1 MSDVKEWPKT
11 MYRPAPQGGLEH
23 HSFACEQDVPAQ
35 QGWTDYNSAKAEAK
49 PEPVTVSKVQKADA
63 AKDRAIE
70 DQRKQIEKLVA
81 NLGTMQIAA
90 NQAQSRATDAE
101 VRLADVCDVVRTVL
115 KEADLP
121 EDLRQQLADA
131 IDPPK
136 KTPESV
142 AAEREKRRE
151 PRAKTSGKAG

>member
-23 HSFACEQDVPAQ
+23 RSFSCEQDVPGQ

-49 PEPVTVSKVQKADA
+49 PEPVTASKAQRADA
-63 AKDRAIE
+63 SKDRANE

-81 NLGTMQIAA
+81 NLGGMQVAA
-90 NQAQSRATDAE
+90 NEAQSRATDAE
-101 VRLADVCDVVRTVL
+101 VRLAGVCDVVRAVL
-115 KEADLP
+115 KEVDLP
-121 EDLRQQLADA
+121 EGLRQQLSDA

-151 PRAKTSGKAG
+151 PRAKATGKAG